1 MQFLMRGRHANQNV
15 IVIDDIFLLRTFAA
29 GKLAGSNEDN
39 TAALHE
45 ALQGVTRL
53 RIRSGGT
60 CHRDIEK
67 EKTLVDVRDA
77 VIVGDLIRR
86 IKVNTD
92 KRIFFCMCC
101 GNPTFE
107 FYQDDKLIVALGV
120 HHGKSL
126 RWLGGK
132 WKGDGMLTKDSA
144 DFLVKWLAGHGV
156 KDEAVNSPKNPVLS
170 SGK

>member
-1 MQFLMRGRHANQNV
+1 MQIRTLLLLM
-15 IVIDDIFLLRTFAA
+15 IFFCSGLFAA
-29 GKLAGSNEDN
+29 GKPDGLNEDN
-39 TAALHE
+39 TATLHE

-60 CHRDIEK
+60 CHRDIGK

-77 VIVGDLIRR
+77 EIVGDLIRR

-92 KRIFFCMCC
+92 NRIFFCSCC

-107 FYQDDKLIVALGV
+107 FYQDDKLIAALGA

-126 RWLGGK
+126 RWLGRK
-132 WKGDGMLTKDSA
+132 WQGDGVLTKDSA
-144 DFLVKWLAGHGV
+144 DFLVKWLAVYGV